1 MKKNFFLIPLGLM
14 LIVFLYITYR
24 DLQTVEIVAIHQ
36 RNNYS
41 SILVRNFP
49 VTNKG
54 KIDWWFKNKDML
66 KERYDI
72 PMMASY
78 GSFTVIVW
86 DFGKGYV
93 EEGKYDRLCFDEMKT
108 IANCIEKNSLAR
120 INYSEREGLSFIVD
134 DNGEYKKDKNGK
146 YSRAD
151 N

>member
-1 MKKNFFLIPLGLM
+1 M